1 MRFMVG
7 SMFWD
12 TRSGLEPDYEF
23 LKGLETHKIYFGFEF
38 IKVSELCDS
47 NDMM

>member
-1 MRFMVG
+1 
-7 SMFWD
+7 MFWD

-23 LKGLETHKIYFGFEF
+23 LKGLETHKIYFGSEF